1 MKMHILDAAEQVLKE
16 AGEPLHYGEIT
27 RRMAR
32 KGLWTS
38 TGKTPDATVQARLS
52 SDLKFH
58 REKSRFVRPQR
69 GVFGLR
75 SAGRS
80 VVAAKPAGLS
90 AKRAKARSKNE
101 VRGLARLERTL
112 EKVTRRDHLG
122 AMVNESKTRSYM
134 VDKVLESLGWGPR
147 TLEHEL
153 STGPKGRDKVD
164 IALRPGGPHDEIEV
178 MVEVK
183 SASLDTSDEH
193 VMQLL
198 RYCRLEDVKLG
209 LLTNGRTWKF
219 YYGMHTKQRDYFAEE
234 IDITKGDARTAA
246 CRLDQFLSL
255 GNVKSGKA
263 EKFIKEAWGRR
274 RSLPEWTRLLQ
285 RRWNALLPELTNIVA
300 KDLKESGN
308 KEVPRDVIEAFIRER
323 VNLQEVSDFAVAPAS
338 QPGSASAPVLTKGK
352 PAHIELFGERRPFR
366 GWRTSLREFLSE
378 VHNRNPDSLRKLM
391 EHRPRSFVQNPEK
404 GRFRVP
410 FNIGGSNVLVETHM
424 SADGIQKLIRDV
436 CRHLGLP
443 ESVFRP
449 IY

>member
-52 SDLKFH
+52 VDLKLH

-75 SAGRS
+75 SAGHS
-80 VVAAKPAGLS
+80 VVAATP
-90 AKRAKARSKNE
+90 ARSSTKRVKTRSICE
-101 VRGLARLERTL
+101 VRDLARLERTL
-112 EKVTRRDHLG
+112 QKVTRPDHLG

-164 IALRPGGPHDEIEV
+164 IALRSGGPHGEIEV

-198 RYCRLEDVKLG
+198 RYCRLEDVELG

-234 IDITKGDARTAA
+234 VDITKEDARAA
-246 CRLDQFLSL
+246 ARRLDRFLGL
-255 GNVKSGKA
+255 ANVKSGKA
-263 EKFIKEAWGRR
+263 NKFVKEAWGRR
-274 RSLPEWTRLLQ
+274 KSLPEWTRILQ
-285 RRWNALLPELTNIVA
+285 SRWNVLLPELTNIVEE
-300 KDLKESGN
+300 DLKGSGE
-308 KEVPRDVIEAFIRER
+308 KVPRDVIEAFVRER
-323 VNLQEVSDFAVAPAS
+323 VNLQEVPNYAVAPAL
-338 QPGSASAPVLTKGK
+338 QPEAASAPVLTKGK
-352 PAHIELFGERRPFR
+352 PTHIELFGERRPFR

-378 VHNRNPDSLRKLM
+378 VYNRNPDSLKELM
-391 EHRPRSFVQNPEK
+391 KHRPRSFVQSPEE

-410 FNIGGSNVLVETHM
+410 FNIGGSNVWVETHM
-424 SADGIQKLIRDV
+424 SAAGIQKLIQDV

-443 ESVFRP
+443 ESDFRP